1 MDGAERYAEIPLDH
15 IPESLKVTKTFGF
28 QWGIWG
34 GFLIVVL
41 CLMLAGST
49 GLPGVFQIEIYVSL
63 LVVGGSFIAWE
74 LVRRRN
80 PTVLVRQGGMVGVY
94 RKGRCDI
101 VVACEQIRCEKI
113 DLVIVLKIG
122 APLLICTVLFV
133 AVAAAIIQD
142 EKRITADTVIM
153 LSFGLALGASLA
165 SAAWTTFFRKHLRVP
180 VKGSRWLAEETV
192 LVTREQCRDLLSGP
206 GAD

>member
-15 IPESLKVTKTFGF
+15 VPESLKVTETFGF

-41 CLMLAGST
+41 CLMFAGST
-49 GLPGVFQIEIYVSL
+49 GVPTVFQVEIYVSL

-74 LVRRRN
+74 LRRRLN
-80 PTVLVRQGGMVGVY
+80 PTVLVKQGGTIGVY
-94 RKGRCDI
+94 RKGGCDI
-101 VVACEQIRCEKI
+101 VVACGQIRCEKI

-122 APLLICTVLFV
+122 APLLICTVLFAAV
-133 AVAAAIIQD
+133 AVAIIQD
-142 EKRITADTVIM
+142 EKKITADTMII
-153 LSFGLALGASLA
+153 LSFGLSLGASLA
-165 SAAWTTFFRKHLRVP
+165 CAAWTTFFRKHLRVP

-192 LVTREQCRDLLSGP
+192 LVTGEQCRELLSGTSE
-206 GAD
+206 D

>member
-49 GLPGVFQIEIYVSL
+49 GSPTAFQIEIYVSL
-63 LVVGGSFIAWE
+63 LVVGGSFISWE
-74 LVRRRN
+74 LIRRLR
-80 PTVLVRQGGMVGVY
+80 PTVLVKQGGMVGVY
-94 RKGRCDI
+94 RKGRYDS
-101 VVACEQIRCEKI
+101 VVPCEQIRCEKI

-122 APLLICTVLFV
+122 APLLICTTLFV
-133 AVAAAIIQD
+133 AVAVAIMQD
-142 EKRITADTVIM
+142 EKRITADTMIIF
-153 LSFGLALGASLA
+153 SFGLALGASLVC
-165 SAAWTTFFRKHLRVP
+165 AAWTTFFRKHLRVP
-180 VKGSRWLAEETV
+180 VIGSRWLAEETV
-192 LVTREQCRDLLSGP
+192 LVTREQCRELLSGP
-206 GAD
+206 SEI